1 MNHTKRM
8 RAMNELQT
16 TLDHPA
22 PASRKKKAKAATQT
36 KKKTDQ
42 LARVNFTNAGPGR
55 ILKSGEYTSGGVFI
69 AGQYLCNDAPATFG
83 KSTTDNKVETM
94 IDEINNCKLVTRSE
108 VEKHRDMCLANG
120 RVTASLVGDYQMH

>member
-1 MNHTKRM
+1 MMADKKCVPRRSKRLTEEEKVNHTKRM

-55 ILKSGEYTSGGVFI
+55 ILKS
-69 AGQYLCNDAPATFG
+69 
-83 KSTTDNKVETM
+83 
-94 IDEINNCKLVTRSE
+94 
-108 VEKHRDMCLANG
+108 
-120 RVTASLVGDYQMH
+120 